1 MSIWNGI
8 EIHPRMQAPT
18 ASVELLRGLPSSVI
32 GDIMGAR
39 MVGTT
44 GLRPVNRSVVGVC
57 GQALTVRVRAG
68 DNLLIHKALD
78 MLEAG
83 DVLVVDGE
91 ADVTRALVGE
101 IMLTTAQVRGAVG
114 FVIDGAVRDIDA
126 FEALGFPCWARGVSL
141 RGPYKEGPGSINV
154 PVTVGGMIVN
164 PGDIVVGD
172 SDGLVAVPARLAA
185 EVAAKAKEK
194 IRTEQETL
202 AAIKAG
208 IYSSAWVDAIL
219 KQKGF

>member
-8 EIHPRMQAPT
+8 EIHPRIQAPT

-32 GDIMGAR
+32 GDIMGGR
-39 MVGTT
+39 LVGTT
-44 GLRPVNRSVVGVC
+44 GLRSINRSVVSVC
-57 GQALTVRVRAG
+57 GPALTVRVRAG
-68 DNLLIHKALD
+68 DNLHIHKALD
-78 MLEAG
+78 MLEPG

-126 FEALGFPCWARGVSL
+126 FEALGFPCWARGISL

-154 PVTVGGMIVN
+154 PVTVGGMLVN
-164 PGDIVVGD
+164 PGDIMVGD
-172 SDGLVAVPARLAA
+172 SDGLVAVPASLAA
-185 EVAAKAKEK
+185 EVAAKAQEK
-194 IRTEQETL
+194 IRTEQATL
-202 AAIKAG
+202 AAIRAG
-208 IYSSAWVDAIL
+208 TYSSAWVDAIL

>member
-18 ASVELLRGLPSSVI
+18 ASVELLRGLPSSII
-32 GDIMGAR
+32 GDIMGGR
-39 MVGTT
+39 LVGTT
-44 GLRPVNRSVVGVC
+44 GLRPVNRSVVSVC

-126 FEALGFPCWARGVSL
+126 FEALGFPCWARGISL
-141 RGPYKEGPGSINV
+141 RGPYKEGPGSINA
-154 PVTVGGMIVN
+154 PVTVGGMLVN
-164 PGDIVVGD
+164 PGDIMVGD
-172 SDGLVAVPARLAA
+172 SDGLVAVPASLAV
-185 EVAAKAKEK
+185 ETAAKAQEK
-194 IRTEQETL
+194 IRTEQATL
-202 AAIKAG
+202 AAIRAG
-208 IYSSAWVDAIL
+208 TYSSAWVDAIL